1 MVGVLKRSRWLTD
14 QDDLFACDIGLSSGT
29 SKGTRMTLQ
38 VTGKNVDAGEAF
50 KTYIGEKIALVLEKY
65 IGPEIGGHI
74 RLSKERSQFRTDCSI
89 RLKTGLML
97 EAHGL
102 GHDAYASADGAVE
115 RLEKRIRRY
124 KRRLKDH
131 HQRPSG
137 HADLSSEGA
146 RDYVVQVDREENDA
160 EKATDNPVIIAETES
175 SILTISVGEAVMHLD
190 LSDNQV
196 LVFRNVGSGHI
207 NVVYRRPDG
216 HVGWIDT
223 DAQSQSTS
231 TAATK

>member
-1 MVGVLKRSRWLTD
+1 M
-14 QDDLFACDIGLSSGT
+14 A
-29 SKGTRMTLQ
+29 LQ
-38 VTGKNVDAGEAF
+38 VTGKHVDAGEAF
-50 KTYIGEKIALVLEKY
+50 STYINDKIESILEKY

-102 GHDAYASADGAVE
+102 GHDAYASADSAVE
-115 RLEKRIRRY
+115 RLEKRVRRY

-131 HQRPSG
+131 HQRPSN
-137 HADLSSEGA
+137 HVDPVIEGA
-146 RDYVVQVDREENDA
+146 RDYVVKVDREETDT
-160 EKATDNPVIIAETES
+160 ETVEDNPIIIAETES
-175 SILTISVGEAVMHLD
+175 EIRTFSVGEAVMHLD
-190 LSDNQV
+190 LSENQV

-216 HVGWIDT
+216 NVGWVDT
-223 DAQSQSTS
+223 QA
-231 TAATK
+231 